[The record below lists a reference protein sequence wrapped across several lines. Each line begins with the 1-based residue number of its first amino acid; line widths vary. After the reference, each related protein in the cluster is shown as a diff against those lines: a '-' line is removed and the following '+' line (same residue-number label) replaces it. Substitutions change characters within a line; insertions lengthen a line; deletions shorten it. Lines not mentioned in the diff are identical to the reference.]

1 MDDLGLLHA
10 LADTADKLTM
20 TRFLA
25 ADLRVTTKPDSTPVT
40 DADAAV
46 ETALRRMLARYRPGD
61 AVLGEEDGLRGDSHR
76 RWVIDPI
83 DGTKNFLRGMPVWAT
98 LVALETEG
106 EVVAGMVSAPALGR
120 RWWAAR
126 GAGAWSAAAPS
137 RTRAAASR
145 DAASRDAASPARRI
159 HVSHVTELG
168 DAFVSLS
175 SLEGWEEQGRLPGLM
190 ELIRRAWRMRALGD
204 FWSHVLV
211 AEGAVD
217 VACEPE
223 VSHWDVAPLKV
234 IVEEA
239 GGRFSDLA
247 GNASTDGGSIVC
259 TNGPLH
265 ETVLKLL
272 APPGGP

>member
-1 MDDLGLLHA
+1 MSADRRPAEGPALLDSDLGLLGE
-10 LADTADKLTM
+10 LAGRADQITTA
-20 TRFLA
+20 RFQA
-25 ADLRVTTKPDSTPVT
+25 SDLRVSTKPDATPVT

-46 ETALRRMLARYRPGD
+46 ESALRGLLARHRPGD
-61 AVLGEEDGLRGDSHR
+61 AVLGEEDGLSGDSTR

-98 LVALETEG
+98 LIALETEG

-126 GAGAWSAAAPS
+126 DGGAWTSAGA
-137 RTRAAASR
+137 
-145 DAASRDAASPARRI
+145 SPPRRM
-159 HVSHVTELG
+159 HVSRVAELG

-175 SLEGWEEQGRLPGLM
+175 SLAGWERQGRLSGLR
-190 ELIRRAWRMRALGD
+190 ELTRRAWRFRAFGD

-217 VACEPE
+217 IACEPE

-239 GGRFSDLA
+239 GGRFSDLRGRA
-247 GNASTDGGSIVC
+247 TPDGGSIVC
-259 TNGPLH
+259 TNGALH
-265 ETVLKLL
+265 EAVLGLL
-272 APPGGP
+272 SPHR